1 MNFLLEYYIEGATVH
16 KEEFSGSIRS
26 ALRYALNSIS
36 SKNAIANVVDIYRVE
51 NDKQIWIKEY
61 GV

>member
-1 MNFLLEYYIEGATVH
+1 MNFLLEYYIEGTTVH

-36 SKNAIANVVDIYRVE
+36 NRNAIANVVEVYKVE
-51 NDKQIWIKEY
+51 NGKQIWIKEY

>member
-1 MNFLLEYYIEGATVH
+1 MNFLLEYYIEGSTVH
-16 KEEFSGSIRS
+16 KAEYTGTLRS

-36 SKNAIANVVDIYRVE
+36 SKYAIVVEVYKVE
-51 NDKQIWIKEY
+51 NGEQIWIKEY

>member
-1 MNFLLEYYIEGATVH
+1 MNFLLEYYIEGSTVH
-16 KEEFSGSIRS
+16 KAEYTGTLRS

-36 SKNAIANVVDIYRVE
+36 SKNAIANVVDIYKVE
-51 NDKQIWIKEY
+51 DDKQIWIKEY

>member
-1 MNFLLEYYIEGATVH
+1 MNFLLEYYVEGAPVH
-16 KEEFSGSIRS
+16 KAEYTGSLRS

-36 SKNAIANVVDIYRVE
+36 SKNAIANVVEVYKVE
-51 NDKQIWIKEY
+51 NGEQIWIKEY